1 LSNLESEKT
10 HELWLD
16 LEDGA
21 GKIFLLVT
29 ISGKTYGS
37 DLSDES
43 GSKISE
49 ELVKKYSLKCS
60 MMSSNFFDVGFLEV
74 KIYCAKGLY
83 AADLVRMTCIFLQAV
98 PKHARHIM
106 SLCSPNHK
114 HHSLT
119 LKYLGDIIRLL
130 FSSSNECL

>member
-1 LSNLESEKT
+1 MSTLEPEQT

-37 DLSDES
+37 DLTDES
-43 GSKISE
+43 SSKISE
-49 ELVKKYSLKCS
+49 ELVSKYSLRNS

-83 AADLVRMTCIFLQAV
+83 AADLVRRNC
-98 PKHARHIM
+98 
-106 SLCSPNHK
+106 
-114 HHSLT
+114 T
-119 LKYLGDIIRLL
+119 LSYND
-130 FSSSNECL
+130 C